1 MLRYLFSRSLS
12 TVIDS
17 VDDLTIAPGV
27 EAEETLY
34 AVRDAVVTDLV
45 TFDEYLPEDSIF
57 LVAPEARRLHDA
69 KRNVYV
75 AIIELIDAKIS
86 AITR

>member
-1 MLRYLFSRSLS
+1 MLRYLFSRSIA
-12 TVIDS
+12 TVIES
-17 VDDLTIAPGV
+17 IDDLSLYPGV
-27 EAEETLY
+27 EAKETLFTF
-34 AVRDAVVTDLV
+34 RDTVVNDLV
-45 TFDEYLPEDSIF
+45 TFDEYLPENSVF
-57 LVAPEARRLHDA
+57 LEAPEARRLHDA